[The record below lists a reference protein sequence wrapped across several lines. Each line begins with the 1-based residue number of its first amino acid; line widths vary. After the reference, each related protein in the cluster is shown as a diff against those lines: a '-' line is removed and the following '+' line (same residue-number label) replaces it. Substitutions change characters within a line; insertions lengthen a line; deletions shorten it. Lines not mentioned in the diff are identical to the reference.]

1 VKIRLLIVMLGMLM
15 ANDVCQAKHVLIIV
29 GPDGHGP
36 GSHEPIAGAR
46 LLKHC
51 VETLDNA
58 NGHTA
63 EVVAKWPAKEQQQ
76 RADTV
81 VFLGDTF
88 PANRFDDA
96 ARNLADLHQMM
107 KRGCGI
113 VCIHY
118 ATGLKKEDVSAT
130 GEHPLLGWMG
140 GYFANPGSVHHVSY
154 ARIFEKARI
163 TPTASKH
170 PILRGW
176 SEFVV
181 KDEPYGNNYFG
192 PDDNK
197 PAPNVTIL
205 ATDEVAGLEVL
216 NRQGE
221 WIQAPHVPGAFVCNI
236 GDCLMRWSNDTYVST
251 PHRVRPP
258 ARERFSIAFFL
269 EVNPD
274 SVVDPRD
281 IVPDQTPKYEPVTCA
296 DYLASRLNATYDHRE
311 PS

>member
-1 VKIRLLIVMLGMLM
+1 MKVRLLIVMLGMLM

-205 ATDEVAGLEVL
+205 ATSLQPPEEPKREAIAWCVQRADKGRGFGIVMPHFYKNWANKDFRTFVL
-216 NRQGE
+216 NGIV
-221 WIQAPHVPGAFVCNI
+221 WTAGIAVPKNGV
-236 GDCLMRWSNDTYVST
+236 
-251 PHRVRPP
+251 
-258 ARERFSIAFFL
+258 
-269 EVNPD
+269 
-274 SVVDPRD
+274 
-281 IVPDQTPKYEPVTCA
+281 
-296 DYLASRLNATYDHRE
+296 ASRLPDLKTFAPKSVE
-311 PS
+311 PK

>member
-1 VKIRLLIVMLGMLM
+1 MKIRLLIVMLGMLM

-58 NGHTA
+58 SGHTA

-205 ATDEVAGLEVL
+205 ATSLQPPEDPKREAIAWCVQRADKGRGFGIVMPHFYKNWANKDFRTFVL
-216 NRQGE
+216 NGIV
-221 WIQAPHVPGAFVCNI
+221 WTAGIAVPKNGV
-236 GDCLMRWSNDTYVST
+236 
-251 PHRVRPP
+251 
-258 ARERFSIAFFL
+258 
-269 EVNPD
+269 
-274 SVVDPRD
+274 
-281 IVPDQTPKYEPVTCA
+281 
-296 DYLASRLNATYDHRE
+296 ASRLPDLKTFAPKSVE
-311 PS
+311 PK